1 MRYRVKGK
9 LMEFLI
15 TNIESEKSPNGKTTI
30 YAMADD
36 TKKTQVVISCANN
49 DLVSFSKKSIKIL
62 LNKEYNRV
70 IQFNQKYFPKIGD
83 II

>member
-1 MRYRVKGK
+1 
-9 LMEFLI
+9 MEFLI
-15 TNIESEKSPNGKTTI
+15 TNIESEKSPNGKTI
-30 YAMADD
+30 IHAMADD
-36 TKKTQVVISCANN
+36 IKKTKVVITCANN